1 MLFVAVRW
9 SLMAQSEHT
18 SRTHVCPLLVQKRTM
33 GTLAIELL
41 GSLSYCLTR
50 TINCLAAFV
59 HVGVRV
65 MKPRQ
70 LNFCFCGFVPV
81 GNHDWYA
88 LTLR

>member
-1 MLFVAVRW
+1 
-9 SLMAQSEHT
+9 MALSGQF
-18 SRTHVCPLLVQKRTM
+18 SRTHILSAFGPKRTT